1 MKIHVGIDIG
11 TTSAKCCARKGNEVI
26 FEMKQIY
33 EKEETENE
41 NHGMQNPKLI
51 LKTVMGLLKQIQSQ
65 IQQENLQISDIW
77 TCGQM
82 HGIVFWNQDFI
93 ADLDS
98 LIHSSLYN
106 WTYSTPSNFLKTL
119 PKWNSGESHPG
130 FGLVTMAWLYH
141 SDKDLLKNF
150 NRCGTI
156 MDLFLTYLTQNSTTF
171 ISHHN
176 AHSWGYCTREGT
188 WQNEIHEIIPNWIR
202 LPNITK
208 NCSEVVGTWNEIQC
222 HVASGDL
229 QASVASLEYFENTA
243 YIILGT
249 SAQLCCLVD
258 PNQLET
264 TVLLPPTVVQLPY
277 SETKHLIGGCAMN
290 GGNALESMLKM
301 RNPENYSSDHL
312 HKLLQELDH
321 SPPSDM
327 PSDLLIDPIFIP
339 ERGATKKLLIGNIK
353 TETTDEKLLEATHQ
367 GIVNNLFSLFPISL
381 LTQLNIKRLALV
393 GSAQRPRFRRHIEY
407 TANKFSFATPKS
419 EISTPFGATNFLQIQ

>member
-51 LKTVMGLLKQIQSQ
+51 LKTVMGLLK
-65 IQQENLQISDIW
+65 ENLQISDIW